1 MLSTKT
7 DAQELSNEDFVAI
20 RDYIHE
26 RSGIYFAENKKYI
39 IENRLI
45 RRMGDLGVKSYR
57 DYFYL
62 VKYDTSYK
70 EFNYLMNLIT
80 TNETSFFRNPPQLKA
95 FAKEVLPLIRAEKEA
110 AGKKRIRIWSAGC
123 STGEEPYT
131 LAMILKEEIPEL
143 DNWDVEILANDISEQ
158 VLYSARKGIY
168 GESTLR
174 STDKYIVQKYFT
186 HEPEGYRISDDIKRL
201 VKLSH
206 GNLSDT
212 RKLSMFRDMDI
223 VFCRNVMIYFSDEV
237 KKNIVRQFYNSLVP
251 GGYLFIGHSESLH
264 GISKAFKLSY
274 FKNALVYRKEP
285 ATVRKSTPTGEATA
299 ARTAQKQPV
308 FARTGGVQRVAQ
320 RTSDTLKKLEK
331 MKELL
336 AAKR

>member
-1 MLSTKT
+1 M
-7 DAQELSNEDFVAI
+7 
-20 RDYIHE
+20 
-26 RSGIYFAENKKYI
+26 YFAENKKYI

-45 RRMGDLGVKSYR
+45 KRMRDLGVKSYR

-62 VKYDTSYK
+62 VKYDMSHK
-70 EFNYLMNLIT
+70 EFNQLMNLIT

-95 FAKEVLPLIRAEKEA
+95 FAKEVLPLVRAEKEA
-110 AGKKRIRIWSAGC
+110 AGKKQIRIWSAGC

-143 DNWDVEILANDISEQ
+143 DSWNVEILANDISEQ

-168 GESTLR
+168 SEMTLR

-186 HEPEGYRISDDIKRL
+186 REPEGYKISEDIKKL

-212 RKLSMFRDMDI
+212 HKLSMFRDIDI

-237 KKNIVRQFYNSLVP
+237 KKNIVRQFYNSLVQ

-274 FKNALVYRKEP
+274 FKNALVYKKEP
-285 ATVRKSTPTGEATA
+285 ATVRKSTPTGETTVAKTVRTQPVTA
-299 ARTAQKQPV
+299 QPARTHQIA
-308 FARTGGVQRVAQ
+308 ATSERVRRVTQ
-320 RTSDTLKKLEK
+320 RTSGTLEKLEK